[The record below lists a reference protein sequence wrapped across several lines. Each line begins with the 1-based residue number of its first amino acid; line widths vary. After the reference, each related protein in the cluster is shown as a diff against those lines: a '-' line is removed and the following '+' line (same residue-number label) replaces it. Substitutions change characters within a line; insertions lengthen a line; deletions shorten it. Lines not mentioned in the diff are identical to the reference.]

1 MQSRVILLP
10 KRLRFLF
17 PFSWSGLR
25 ARMALAYVS
34 VTLGSV
40 LSFLLLT
47 VLASGAL
54 SAVFS
59 DSLDSNF
66 LTVLQR
72 QAQSYAQIAALQAQG
87 DTLALPNQ
95 ENLVYPVF
103 APSISTAS
111 PDPKSVFIALL
122 IAPDGHLV
130 ASSYPSRYSAGM
142 SISALLPEQRRAI
155 GQALA
160 GQASTGTEHLSSIT
174 LEYAAEPVW
183 SKDHQPIVAIF
194 LQVPRPEGDNIFSR
208 LGSALLSNIVLLILV
223 IPMVYFSEG

>member
-87 DTLALPNQ
+87 EALDPHTSFIPGQAHTLALPY
-95 ENLVYPVF
+95 LTRKIWF
-103 APSISTAS
+103 ILCS
-111 PDPKSVFIALL
+111 PPLSRQLLL
-122 IAPDGHLV
+122 IQN
-130 ASSYPSRYSAGM
+130 R
-142 SISALLPEQRRAI
+142 
-155 GQALA
+155 
-160 GQASTGTEHLSSIT
+160 
-174 LEYAAEPVW
+174 
-183 SKDHQPIVAIF
+183 F
-194 LQVPRPEGDNIFSR
+194 L
-208 LGSALLSNIVLLILV
+208 
-223 IPMVYFSEG
+223 